1 MKQWKYR
8 FKTEEE
14 FVKEH
19 GLAWRYVVGFNPYGD
34 MDYLCGTVLEYD
46 FLDDEYMIRISRLKS
61 PRTRRRWQI
70 YREMLT
76 KNEPLVPNYKP
87 RKIRREI

>member
-19 GLAWRYVVGFNPYGD
+19 GLAWRYTVGFAVDGR

-46 FLDDEYMIRISRLKS
+46 FLDDELLIRIPQLYSQGW
-61 PRTRRRWQI
+61 WQI
-70 YREMLT
+70 YNRMLT

-87 RKIRREI
+87 RKIIREL